1 MASKSQ
7 KQQKIDLESI
17 AESYMDF
24 VLTEGKEPSSVYSF
38 SKQLGCNE
46 SEFYKYFNS
55 FSDINSHI
63 WKAVSESSI
72 QALVNS
78 AEYGTYTSREKVLG
92 LFYTLIEQMNK
103 KRSYFLYSLK
113 NSTLPMKAAE
123 SMKPDIMSF
132 SKEVIQSGLAE
143 KELEDRKF
151 LSERYHEAV
160 WINFLFVVGFW
171 MKDDSKAFEKTDAM
185 IEKTVN
191 LMMELMGKSAL
202 DGMLDLGKFLLQNRF
217 KPDFKF

>member
-24 VLTEGKEPSSVYSF
+24 VLTEGKEPSSIYSF

-46 SEFYKYFNS
+46 SEFYKHFNS

-63 WKAVSESSI
+63 WKTVSESSV

-78 AEYGTYTSREKVLG
+78 AEYGSYTSREKVLG

-123 SMKPDIMSF
+123 SIKPDILAF